1 MTGHRFH
8 SEAQAEFREA
18 ALFYESKRSGLGA
31 SFADEVEH
39 AIQLILAHPDAGTP
53 VGRSL
58 RRVLVKRFPYAVI
71 YRREAGEIFILAL
84 AHQSRRPGYWRQ
96 RK

>member
-1 MTGHRFH
+1 LIGYRFH
-8 SEAQAEFREA
+8 REAQAEFREA
-18 ALFYESKRSGLGA
+18 ARFYESRLPGLGS

-39 AIQLILAHPDAGTP
+39 AIQLTLAHPDIGTP

-58 RRVLVKRFPYAVI
+58 RQVLVKRFPYAVI
-71 YRREAGEIFILAL
+71 YRREAGEIFILAI